1 MTLAY
6 RGTTSLSRSK
16 DNLINMKSIK
26 SLLSILSVLAVAA
39 VSNATPIDYLA
50 SADGSAATADYS
62 FTAQGGSLQVATKNG
77 QTFLGVSGGETK
89 PEIDSGQSLTVW
101 FTQPERIASLSL
113 VLLFNGPEYGDTG
126 EIAAAFT
133 SGLDTY
139 ELRVIGENAGK
150 WYKNNSFVSDVDGYG
165 TVNTGAGYWV
175 IENPFGLDTVTSFK
189 LYPID
194 NVPAGDDGSDFGL
207 FAFSTV
213 PDAGSTV
220 ALMGVAL
227 LGLAGFARRSRR

>member
-1 MTLAY
+1 
-6 RGTTSLSRSK
+6 
-16 DNLINMKSIK
+16 MKSIK
-26 SLLSILSVLAVAA
+26 SLLSIFSLVAAAA

-101 FTQPERIASLSL
+101 FTQPERLASLSL

-133 SGLDTY
+133 SAGDDY
-139 ELRVIGENAGK
+139 QLRVTGENAGQ
-150 WYKNNSFVSDVDGYG
+150 WYKNNVFVSNVWGSG
-165 TVNTGAGYWV
+165 TLTGGAGKWV
-175 IENPFGLDTVTSFK
+175 IENPFGLSTVTSFK

-194 NVPAGDDGSDFGL
+194 NVPAGKDGSDFGL

-213 PDAGSTV
+213 PDAGSTL